1 MVFYKI
7 RVSGYSFVK
16 KPEISFKDLILNF
29 FYSCSHG
36 RYQEGGGDQL
46 CLHCTLPGK
55 DVDYITARISIPY
68 QNACSMTGV
77 HLVIKMV

>member
-29 FYSCSHG
+29 FFIVVAT
-36 RYQEGGGDQL
+36 ED
-46 CLHCTLPGK
+46 
-55 DVDYITARISIPY
+55 
-68 QNACSMTGV
+68 
-77 HLVIKMV
+77 IKKGEEINYAYTVLFQVKM